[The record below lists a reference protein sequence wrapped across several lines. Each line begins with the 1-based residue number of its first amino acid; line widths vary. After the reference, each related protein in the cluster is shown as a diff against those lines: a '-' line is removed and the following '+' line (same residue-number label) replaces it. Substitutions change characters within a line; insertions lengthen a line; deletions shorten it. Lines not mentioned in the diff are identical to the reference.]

1 MSSVI
6 GLREKSQKYKLFSN
20 SSYFYK
26 KLINGCFLRI
36 HKETFNFYLTT
47 LYKLIRLIHYEEKS
61 IYLRIGIVS

>member
-36 HKETFNFYLTT
+36 HKETSNFY
-47 LYKLIRLIHYEEKS
+47 
-61 IYLRIGIVS
+61 